1 MQRLVGFKYLI
12 DMLSTR
18 CFLFVFVYG
27 ILILAFGVELKRL
40 KILICFSSICES
52 LYFFLSFFT
61 LLPPTKDLTPM
72 SVRHYSAMFLVEI
85 EDPMNELGLSRV

>member
-1 MQRLVGFKYLI
+1 
-12 DMLSTR
+12 
-18 CFLFVFVYG
+18 
-27 ILILAFGVELKRL
+27 
-40 KILICFSSICES
+40 
-52 LYFFLSFFT
+52 LSFFT